1 MKRMANDVPLGT
13 ALGLFFGFTRI
24 VIEDRR
30 ECNRYMDNAPD
41 TKRWDGL
48 VKDVWKA
55 SDEIVYKWLRT
66 KVREI
71 RPLPGGVMLFVIS
84 TEYEQY

>member
-1 MKRMANDVPLGT
+1 MKRIMNNV
-13 ALGLFFGFTRI
+13 ALTNILSLMPGFTRI

-30 ECNRYMDNAPD
+30 ECDRYCDNAPD

-55 SDEIVYKWLRT
+55 SDEITYKWLRT
-66 KVREI
+66 KAREV
-71 RPLPGGVMLFVIS
+71 RPLAGGVVLFIIS
-84 TEYEQY
+84 TEFEQY

>member
-1 MKRMANDVPLGT
+1 MKRMVNDVPLS
-13 ALGLFFGFTRI
+13 AVLSLMPGFSRV

-41 TKRWDGL
+41 TRRWDGL
-48 VKDVWKA
+48 VKDVYKA
-55 SDEIVYKWLRT
+55 GDEITYKWMRT

-71 RPLPGGVMLFVIS
+71 RPLAGGATLFVIC

>member
-1 MKRMANDVPLGT
+1 MKRIMNDVALST
-13 ALGLFFGFTRI
+13 VLGLFFGFTRI

-30 ECNRYMDNAPD
+30 ECNRYVDNAPD

-48 VKDVWKA
+48 VRDIWKA
-55 SDEIVYKWLRT
+55 SDEIVYKWMRT

-71 RPLPGGVMLFVIS
+71 RPLAGGAVLFVIC

>member
-1 MKRMANDVPLGT
+1 MKRVANDV
-13 ALGLFFGFTRI
+13 ALSSVLSLMFGFTRI

-48 VKDVWKA
+48 VKDVWNA
-55 SDEIVYKWLRT
+55 DDEIRYKWLRT

-71 RPLPGGVMLFVIS
+71 RPLPNSVMLFIIC

>member
-1 MKRMANDVPLGT
+1 MKRIQNDV
-13 ALGLFFGFTRI
+13 ALSSVLSLMFGFTRI

-41 TKRWDGL
+41 TRRWDGL

-55 SDEIVYKWLRT
+55 SDEIIYKWLRT

-71 RPLPGGVMLFVIS
+71 RPLGGGAVLFVIC
-84 TEYEQY
+84 TEFEKY

>member
-1 MKRMANDVPLGT
+1 MKRNVNDVPLAT
-13 ALGLFFGFTRI
+13 VLGLFFGFTRI

-71 RPLPGGVMLFVIS
+71 RPLPGGVMLFVIC

>member
-1 MKRMANDVPLGT
+1 MKRIMNDV
-13 ALGLFFGFTRI
+13 ALTNVLSLMFGFTRI
-24 VIEDRR
+24 IIEDRR

-41 TKRWDGL
+41 TRKWEGL

-55 SDEIVYKWLRT
+55 SDEITYKWLRT

-71 RPLPGGVMLFVIS
+71 RPLPGGVMLLVIS
-84 TEYEQY
+84 TEHEKY